1 MRVYQFR
8 HVGIFLLLRSA
19 LPLRSAIILAFEV
32 LRQTNFRYSR
42 CASPANTAACFFRA
56 GFRSP
61 RKTKII
67 AEHFEMSKPRQKKLQ
82 STLR

>member
-8 HVGIFLLLRSA
+8 HVGIFLLRRSA

-32 LRQTNFRYSR
+32 LRQTNFRYFR
-42 CASPANTAACFFRA
+42 CRFACQYAAVFFAS
-56 GFRSP
+56 GLGSP

-67 AEHFEMSKPRQKKLQ
+67 AEHFEMSKLP
-82 STLR
+82 